1 MCFVTSHESGWD
13 FTIFPTLS
21 DQFNTFGKPKLPL
34 VLLHVP
40 LTSDVG
46 RIELQHY
53 ITNLELHYV
62 MLEAVTGIFR
72 VLNEGHKIESDG

>member
-1 MCFVTSHESGWD
+1 MTSHERGWD

-21 DQFNTFGKPKLPL
+21 DQFNTLGKPKLPL
-34 VLLHVP
+34 VLLHAL

-53 ITNLELHYV
+53 IAKLELHYV
-62 MLEAVTGIFR
+62 MVEAVPGISR
-72 VLNEGHKIESDG
+72 VLSEGHKIESDG